1 MQTGLF
7 YILLVAVLAT
17 LPPSPVG
24 ALATT
29 IKTINTTVCRTS
41 IHSGSRTFTR
51 YAPTQ
56 TQKVTR
62 TLRPIATTVKTVTP
76 KKTKTVTSVVASIST
91 ETVAATRM
99 TDTVTATIT
108 DFVVVVPSTTVIAFT
123 FTPTVTSYTSVLA
136 GPTVTIQVTS
146 YGTGAPLIT
155 LHEASKKRSEP
166 TLNSHHRRANKA
178 KDVFCTPSV
187 KIIATVHKSA
197 TCTSTSTRTLKPS
210 TVVVSSTVVATQ
222 TVTQF
227 PKAATSTIIEN
238 ASKTITA
245 QTVTFS
251 ATETAAPSTTLS
263 QIVEEAITV
272 TNVFRAS
279 DMCKPEF
286 QNDYGGTPVATDDF
300 QQIETITEYVTDSK
314 RQAFA
319 DSTRCCMGAYQ
330 RAASASFWQESTKTC
345 LIVRP
350 ADSIY
355 YLDDFCVIGNPS
367 LMVTINTPP
376 VSGWVGAPLA
386 CWTGFQ
392 RLG

>member
-1 MQTGLF
+1 MQTRLF

-91 ETVAATRM
+91 ETVAATRT

-251 ATETAAPSTTLS
+251 ATETAAPSTTRS

-272 TNVFRAS
+272 TDIFDAFNI
-279 DMCKPEF
+279 CKPEF
-286 QNDYGGTPVATDDF
+286 QNDYGGSPVATDKF
-300 QQIETITEYVTDSK
+300 QEISTMTEWSGE
-314 RQAFA
+314 AFA
-319 DSTRCCMGAYQ
+319 DSVRCCMGAYYY

-345 LIVRP
+345 LVVRP
-350 ADSIY
+350 VDSIY
-355 YLDDFCVIGNPS
+355 FYNDFCVIGNPS

-376 VSGWVGAPLA
+376 VSGWVAAPMA

-392 RLG
+392 RLN